1 MSSGNSGAEKKFWKM
16 PEMVEMLLP
25 FLDLESTS
33 ILAHCH
39 ELTRHVL
46 QGSFVWNRLVKNSR
60 LSDGAVFFW
69 FLDNGLFQEMVRQ
82 VKHFVAILKLLEDP
96 KDNLENLLDAICHWA
111 TWDL

>member
-1 MSSGNSGAEKKFWKM
+1 
-16 PEMVEMLLP
+16 MVEMLLP

-60 LSDGAVFFW
+60 LSDGAVFFGFW
-69 FLDNGLFQEMVRQ
+69 TMGFSRR
-82 VKHFVAILKLLEDP
+82 
-96 KDNLENLLDAICHWA
+96 W
-111 TWDL
+111 